1 LGTGAATAGD
11 AGNADDAGNV
21 DDADDAGD
29 DVVVTAAADVASFWF
44 KGRRR
49 RTRGEGEL
57 FAVNTCHSQ
66 RNNNNN
72 NYNNYNYSNETND
85 CKSSNNKF
93 NNDNKSPLIIDKLYF
108 VADYCCCC
116 TVCTALLFS
125 YSAIFIAASVRNKLI
140 HQTVSWTQTKV
151 VVSCALP
158 TQGHVSSDGPTA
170 VVETRCLA
178 AAVPQPWNSLSAHL
192 RQTVINFEQ
201 FQRLLKTFLFGCR
214 DHDAL

>member
-1 LGTGAATAGD
+1 MGTGAATAGD

-72 NYNNYNYSNETND
+72 NYNNYN
-85 CKSSNNKF
+85 
-93 NNDNKSPLIIDKLYF
+93 IIIII
-108 VADYCCCC
+108 
-116 TVCTALLFS
+116 S
-125 YSAIFIAASVRNKLI
+125 RASV
-140 HQTVSWTQTKV
+140 TQ
-151 VVSCALP
+151 
-158 TQGHVSSDGPTA
+158 
-170 VVETRCLA
+170 
-178 AAVPQPWNSLSAHL
+178 
-192 RQTVINFEQ
+192 RQKDIS
-201 FQRLLKTFLFGCR
+201 QRRLMSYK
-214 DHDAL
+214 HY